1 MRRQIPPIFF
11 ALFFILVAA
20 SVAQTTLPAAPA
32 PAAAAAGDASSA
44 IASARKA
51 FAAGHA
57 EEALK
62 QLDPLSSM
70 TPEPAGV
77 ERLRGFIYYQ
87 QRNMAAAEAAYA
99 KAMAQDPSDT
109 ESMQMQGV
117 TLYSLGR
124 PADAIP
130 LFEKAHTAVASANVD
145 PNYVLGICYIAVRR
159 YDDARHAFAAQYG
172 FRSRFGPGLSARR
185 AVAAAAGKSRRGGRV
200 RAQGDRAEAE
210 LPLAHLLLGEVALAR
225 AQLPEAITE
234 LNQERELNPL
244 EGSVYDRLG
253 DAYVRSGDDEKAQ
266 QELSRAV
273 LLEPNATSPYIL
285 LGKVLLDQQN
295 YLLAE
300 LYLERAPAWTP
311 TTTSPITCLGRRTAE
326 RAGPPMPTSSSR
338 RAAIAERQTRRSK
351 GRERSLTRNELLPRQ
366 RYAAR
371 NVY

>member
-1 MRRQIPPIFF
+1 MRRQIPPLFF
-11 ALFFILVAA
+11 ALFFMLVASGAAQTPVAAAPVPASAPVDPA
-20 SVAQTTLPAAPA
+20 SVIAA
-32 PAAAAAGDASSA
+32 
-44 IASARKA
+44 ARKA
-51 FAAGHA
+51 FASGHA

-62 QLDPLSSM
+62 QLDPLTAM
-70 TPEPAGV
+70 TPELAGV

-99 KAMAQDPSDT
+99 KAVMQDPSDT

-130 LFEKAHTAVASANVD
+130 LLEKAHTAVASANVD
-145 PNYVLGICYIAVRR
+145 PNYVLGVCYIAVRR

-172 FRSRFGPGLSARR
+172 FPPDSAPAYLLAARLLLR
-185 AVAAAAGKSRRGGRV
+185 QENPAAAEEFARKAISL
-200 RAQGDRAEAE
+200 QPN

-266 QELSRAV
+266 LELSRAI

-300 LYLERAPAWTP
+300 LYLERAANMDPNNY
-311 TTTSPITCLGRRTAE
+311 ITHNLLGQAYRRTGRTVDADQQFKIVQ
-326 RAGPPMPTSSSR
+326 RLQNG
-338 RAAIAERQTRRSK
+338 QTTGAK
-351 GRERSLTRNELLPRQ
+351 VE
-366 RYAAR
+366 
-371 NVY
+371 NVH